1 LFIKI
6 AQPFKQENPL
16 LKEFYAKQKK
26 ILEINPNH
34 PLILGLLEKAENES
48 FDTSTKEMVRVLYE
62 TTLIR
67 SGYSLKDNLK

>member
-1 LFIKI
+1 MII

-34 PLILGLLEKAENES
+34 PLILGLLEKVENDS
-48 FDTSTKEMVRVLYE
+48 FDTNTKEMVRVLYE